1 MGAETAIIALTV
13 GSAINQY
20 NQGIAEQ
27 QKYDR
32 MAQME
37 ELRGRQDA
45 IGHRERGIM
54 IMDSMLEQF
63 AYANAYAGAG
73 SVDPFSGAKLGASN
87 AIFSKGIREFNI
99 TKYNAEIGIDM
110 ANYQASIYRYSGK
123 MAKRQGITN
132 AMMTLAQGAYM
143 YNQVTPPSA
152 SAGSSASMSSAN
164 QPSMRIGYVNY
175 NPQGFGPSMDIYR

>member
-1 MGAETAIIALTV
+1 
-13 GSAINQY
+13 
-20 NQGIAEQ
+20 
-27 QKYDR
+27 
-32 MAQME
+32 
-37 ELRGRQDA
+37 
-45 IGHRERGIM
+45 
-54 IMDSMLEQF
+54 
-63 AYANAYAGAG
+63 
-73 SVDPFSGAKLGASN
+73 
-87 AIFSKGIREFNI
+87 
-99 TKYNAEIGIDM
+99 M